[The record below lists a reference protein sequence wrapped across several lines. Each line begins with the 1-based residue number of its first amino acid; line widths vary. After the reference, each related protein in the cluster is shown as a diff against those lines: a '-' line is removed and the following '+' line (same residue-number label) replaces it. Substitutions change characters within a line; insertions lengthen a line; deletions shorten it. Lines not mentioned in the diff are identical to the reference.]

1 MSKAIWSTFVSR
13 MLETS
18 FAVLGKLFSP
28 LSLAHRR
35 AHFPA
40 FFRRLRCHRSCYRAS
55 SPLQFWLGCI
65 FLDSLILASSA
76 PAQGPATVG
85 QWSAVTSWPYTA
97 IHAHVLPNGKVMW
110 WTGFALAD
118 NSTLWD
124 PSTGN
129 NTPLA
134 KAGANIF
141 CSGHAFLPDGTLLV
155 AGGHVSD
162 YVGIPNTSKYD
173 PFSGSWTRLPDMN
186 NARWYPTNTTL
197 ATGDVLVTS
206 GWIDTQ
212 TGVNVEPQV
221 WQVATSSWR
230 NLTAAHLA
238 LPFYPFMFVAP
249 NGKVF
254 CAGPSQTSR
263 YLDPSGSGTWSV
275 VANKQLRRAELG
287 LCRDV

>member
-1 MSKAIWSTFVSR
+1 MFKTFCAVSGKSLWQSDFPHSRSKFTC
-13 MLETS
+13 
-18 FAVLGKLFSP
+18 
-28 LSLAHRR
+28 
-35 AHFPA
+35 
-40 FFRRLRCHRSCYRAS
+40 FFRSLRCRRSLYRAINR
-55 SPLQFWLGCI
+55 LQFWLGCI

-76 PAQGPATVG
+76 PAQDPATVG
-85 QWSAVTSWPYTA
+85 QWSAVTSWPYLA

-110 WTGFALAD
+110 WPGFTNGD
-118 NSTLWD
+118 NPTLWD
-124 PSTGN
+124 PSTGT

-155 AGGHVSD
+155 AGGHVMD
-162 YVGIPNTSKYD
+162 YVGIPSTNNYD

-186 NARWYPTNTTL
+186 NGRWYPTNTTL

-221 WQVATSSWR
+221 WQTATSSWR

-263 YLDPSGSGTWSV
+263 YLDPSGSGAWSV
-275 VANKQLRRAELG
+275 VAR
-287 LCRDV
+287 